1 MTTASEQQPPPTVF
15 AWAGGSEA
23 FSRLT
28 RIFYGHVK
36 TDPILAPV
44 FAEMS
49 PEHPEWVAQ
58 WLGEVFGGPATYTKE
73 RGGYAHMVSR
83 HLGRALTEQQR
94 ARWVRLMGEAA
105 DEAGL
110 PADPEFR
117 SAFVSYL
124 EWGSRLAL
132 ANSQPAAQPPP
143 RMPVPRW
150 DWGTAGP
157 PSASPGSAPSP
168 LAPCATTCRRPAG
181 AGGWLAELRAR
192 HPAAVHR
199 PRPGLD
205 GLGIRPRGRGGGPG
219 ARCCHP
225 GPAGL
230 RADAVLR
237 GLARQAGDAV
247 PPVDGERQTR
257 LASDELDVAAH
268 HWPVTNPWIRRRP
281 PLRQR
286 SFGTGQRV
294 TPSQRARAS
303 AKCWF
308 VWLVMVG

>member
-1 MTTASEQQPPPTVF
+1 MTPTSAASPQPPPTVF
-15 AWAGGSEA
+15 AWAGGAEA

-49 PEHPEWVAQ
+49 PEHPELVAQ
-58 WLGEVFGGPATYTKE
+58 WLGEVFGGPASYTQE
-73 RGGYAHMVSR
+73 RGGYTRMLSR

-132 ANSQPAAQPPP
+132 ANSQPGAAPPL
-143 RMPVPRW
+143 RMPVPHW

-157 PSASPGSAPSP
+157 PGATLSSAPP
-168 LAPCATTCRRPAG
+168 PTTPVSEPA
-181 AGGWLAELRAR
+181 AQEPPAAELTDSPSFERDIRPLFTDRDRAAMAWAFDLGDL
-192 HPAAVHR
+192 AAVREH
-199 PRPGLD
+199 
-205 GLGIRPRGRGGGPG
+205 
-219 ARCCHP
+219 
-225 GPAGL
+225 
-230 RADAVLR
+230 ADAILD
-237 GLARQAGDAV
+237 Q
-247 PPVDGERQTR
+247 
-257 LASDELDVAAH
+257 LASGRMPCYAAWSAERVALFRHWMESGKLD
-268 HWPVTNPWIRRRP
+268 
-281 PLRQR
+281 
-286 SFGTGQRV
+286 
-294 TPSQRARAS
+294 
-303 AKCWF
+303 
-308 VWLVMVG
+308 

>member
-1 MTTASEQQPPPTVF
+1 MTPTTPAGAQPPPTVY
-15 AWAGGSEA
+15 AWAGGAAA

-36 TDPILAPV
+36 ADPILAPV

-49 PEHPEWVAQ
+49 PRHPEWVAQ

-73 RGGYAHMVSR
+73 RGGYPHMLSR

-124 EWGSRLAL
+124 EWGSRIAL
-132 ANSQPAAQPPP
+132 ANSQPGAQPPL
-143 RMPVPRW
+143 RMPVPHW

-157 PSASPGSAPSP
+157 PSAPAQEP
-168 LAPCATTCRRPAG
+168 AAETRPARGGG
-181 AGGWLAELRAR
+181 AWLTELRAR

-199 PRPGLD
+199 PRQGRD
-205 GLGIRPRGRGGGPG
+205 GLGLRPWGRGRGPR
-219 ARCCHP
+219 ARRGDP
-225 GPAGL
+225 GPAGC
-230 RADAVLR
+230 RPDAVLR
-237 GLARQAGDAV
+237 RLAR
-247 PPVDGERQTR
+247 
-257 LASDELDVAAH
+257 
-268 HWPVTNPWIRRRP
+268 
-281 PLRQR
+281 
-286 SFGTGQRV
+286 
-294 TPSQRARAS
+294 RARWPCS
-303 AKCWF
+303 AGGWRATSSIS
-308 VWLVMVG
+308 LLR